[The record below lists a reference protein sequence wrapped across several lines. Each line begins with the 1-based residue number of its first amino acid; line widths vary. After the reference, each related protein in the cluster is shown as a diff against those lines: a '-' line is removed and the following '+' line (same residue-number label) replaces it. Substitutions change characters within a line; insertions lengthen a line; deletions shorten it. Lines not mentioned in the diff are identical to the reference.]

1 MTKDVIYIDVEDDIT
16 AIIGKVKSSKSK
28 IVALVP
34 PKRIG
39 VLQSAVN
46 LRLIERAA
54 STNDKRMV
62 IITGN
67 KALQSLAASA
77 KIPVAKNLQSKPELA
92 DIAALSVDD
101 GNDIID
107 GSELPIGDHAR
118 MSGDEL
124 APKST
129 KKVPVVSDQP
139 SSEPIATTSTA
150 TKNIARPKAKVPNFN
165 TFRKKLVFGI
175 LAAILL
181 IAFGIWAIWFAPRA
195 TVYVTAETTETSVNE
210 ALTISGDSDND
221 INTKTLRASTQTMTK
236 DASIDFDATGSKDI
250 GKKASGQIVFNNCE
264 EDHDITI
271 PAGTTVSAAG
281 KSYITGESVTVPA
294 GRADFGRGCAQAGKS
309 GPVSITASN
318 RGSDY
323 NMPGGTTF
331 NVSGHSNDSTARY
344 FNATSTTSISG
355 GSTEIIKVVSSKD
368 ISDAEQE
375 LRRENADQYRE
386 ELAGQF
392 DENVIVL
399 TDTFDVDLSEVESSP
414 GQGDRANNGK
424 AKLTG
429 KVTYTMLGVSRSEI
443 GSYLD
448 DYFAKQLE
456 GNKDQ
461 RVYENGS
468 KDAEFNTVET
478 TDGKVTANLV
488 ATGKIGPKIEDSK
501 IKDIAKGKRYGEIQ
515 SEVESIQGVNDV
527 DVKYWP
533 FWVSSAPDD
542 DKRINIKFDIDDK
555 K

>member
-46 LRLIERAA
+46 LRLIERTA
-54 STNDKRMV
+54 SANDKRMV

-92 DIAALSVDD
+92 DVAALSVDD
-101 GNDIID
+101 DNDIID

-236 DASIDFDATGSKDI
+236 DVSIDFDATGSKDI

-264 EDHDITI
+264 ENDVTI

-281 KSYITGESVTVPA
+281 KSYVTGESVTAPA
-294 GRADFGRGCAQAGKS
+294 GRGGFNGCSQAGKS
-309 GPVSITASN
+309 GSVSITASN

-331 NVSGHSNDSTARY
+331 NVSGHSNNSSTRY

-386 ELAGQF
+386 ELAEKF

-414 GQGDRANNGK
+414 AQGDKASNGK

-429 KVTYTMLGVSRSEI
+429 KITYTMLGVSRSEI

-468 KDAEFNTVET
+468 KEAEFNTVET

-515 SEVESIQGVNDV
+515 SEVESIQGVHDV

-542 DKRINIKFDIDDK
+542 DKRINIKFNIDGK

>member
-101 GNDIID
+101 DNDIID

-221 INTKTLRASTQTMTK
+221 INTKTLRASTQTITK
-236 DASIDFDATGSKDI
+236 DVSIDFDATGSKDI

-264 EDHDITI
+264 ENDVTI

-281 KSYITGESVTVPA
+281 KSYITGESVTAPA
-294 GRADFGRGCAQAGKS
+294 GRGGFNGCSQAGKS
-309 GPVSITASN
+309 GSVSITASN

-331 NVSGHSNDSTARY
+331 DVSGYSNNSTARY

-355 GSTEIIKVVSSKD
+355 GSNEVIKVVSDKD
-368 ISDAEQE
+368 ISDAKQE
-375 LRRENADQYRE
+375 LRRDNADQYRE
-386 ELAGQF
+386 ELAEQF

-414 GQGDRANNGK
+414 AQGDKASNGK
-424 AKLTG
+424 AKLAG

-478 TDGKVTANLV
+478 ADGKVTANLV

-542 DKRINIKFDIDDK
+542 DKRINIKFSIDDK

>member
-101 GNDIID
+101 DNDIID

-221 INTKTLRASTQTMTK
+221 INTKTLRASTQTITK
-236 DASIDFDATGSKDI
+236 DVSIDFDATGSKDI

-264 EDHDITI
+264 EEHDITI

-294 GRADFGRGCAQAGKS
+294 GRADFDGCSQAGKS

-331 NVSGHSNDSTARY
+331 DVSGYSNNSTARY

-355 GSTEIIKVVSSKD
+355 GSNEVIKVVSDKD
-368 ISDAEQE
+368 ISDAKQE
-375 LRRENADQYRE
+375 LRRDNADQYRE
-386 ELAGQF
+386 ELAEQF

-414 GQGDRANNGK
+414 AQGDKASNGK
-424 AKLTG
+424 AKLAG

-478 TDGKVTANLV
+478 ADGKVTANLV

-542 DKRINIKFDIDDK
+542 DKRINIKFSIDDK

>member
-46 LRLIERAA
+46 LRLIERTA

-101 GNDIID
+101 DNDIID

-210 ALTISGDSDND
+210 ALTISGDSDNSVD
-221 INTKTLRASTQTMTK
+221 TKTLRASTQTMTK
-236 DASIDFDATGSKDI
+236 DVSIDFDATGSKDI
-250 GKKASGQIVFNNCE
+250 GKKANGQIVFNNCE
-264 EDHDITI
+264 SLNSITV

-281 KSYITGESVTVPA
+281 KSYVTGESVTVPGA
-294 GRADFGRGCAQAGKS
+294 RGDIGGCSRPGKS
-309 GPVSITASN
+309 GAVSITASD
-318 RGSDY
+318 RGADY
-323 NMPGGTTF
+323 NQPGDTTF
-331 NVSGHSNDSTARY
+331 NVSGHPNSSTTRY

-355 GSTEIIKVVSSKD
+355 GSNEVIKVVSSKD
-368 ISDAEQE
+368 VSDAEQK
-375 LRRENADQYRE
+375 LRKENTNQYRE
-386 ELAGQF
+386 ELAEQF

-414 GQGDRANNGK
+414 GQGDRANNGR
-424 AKLTG
+424 AKLSG
-429 KVTYTMLGVSRSEI
+429 KITYAMLGVSRSEI
-443 GSYLD
+443 GNYLD

-456 GNKDQ
+456 DNKDQ

-468 KDAEFNTVET
+468 KKAEFNTVEKS
-478 TDGKVTANLV
+478 DGKVTANLV

-501 IKDIAKGKRYGEIQ
+501 IKEIAKGKRYGEIQ
-515 SEVESIQGVNDV
+515 SEVESIQGVHDV

-542 DKRINIKFDIDDK
+542 DKRINIKFNIDDK